1 METNTTTT
9 GIRVIDATQ
18 QAALLRPLP
27 AEAVSPHPTKKFLST
42 IKSIYVTERLNEV
55 FGTGAWRIET
65 EIVDKQ
71 DRMVVVKL
79 KFSIPGYGI
88 YYECYGGNDN
98 PDLGDAYKGATTDAI
113 TKVAS
118 WLGIG
123 ADVFKGKYSNGQS
136 SAAAK
141 AAAKP
146 AATSA
151 PASQPAPASQQAP
164 TPAPARKRITMEQL
178 DDAIVCDQ
186 LMKWMYGFL
195 TTAGYAADFDAGARL
210 LKFYDADA
218 DVVDRFSALFESYR
232 QARKNAK

>member
-1 METNTTTT
+1 MEAKNELQTLS
-9 GIRVIDATQ
+9 ATQ
-18 QAALLRPLP
+18 IALLSEPLP
-27 AEAVSPHPTKKFLST
+27 KEAVTPHPTKKFLSS

-55 FGTGAWRIET
+55 FGVGRWRIES
-65 EIVDKQ
+65 EIVERVE
-71 DRMVVVKL
+71 RMVVVKM
-79 KFSIPGYGI
+79 KFTIPDYGI

-123 ADVFKGKYSNGQS
+123 ADVFKGKYTNGVAPKSTQS
-136 SAAAK
+136 APPTK
-141 AAAKP
+141 AP
-146 AATSA
+146 AAT
-151 PASQPAPASQQAP
+151 PA
-164 TPAPARKRITMEQL
+164 TPARKRITMEQL

-195 TTAGYAADFDAGARL
+195 TTANYAADFDAGARL
-210 LKFYDADA
+210 LKSYDADA
-218 DVVDRFSALFESYR
+218 AVVERFSELFESYR

>member
-1 METNTTTT
+1 METNTT
-9 GIRVIDATQ
+9 
-18 QAALLRPLP
+18 LLTLSGDQLAKLARRLP
-27 AEAVSPHPTKKFLST
+27 DEAVTPHPTKKFLSS

-55 FGTGAWRIET
+55 FGVGRWRIET
-65 EIVDKQ
+65 EIVERV

-79 KFSIPGYGI
+79 KFTIPDYGI

-123 ADVFKGKYSNGQS
+123 ADVFKGKYTNGVAPKSTQ
-136 SAAAK
+136 
-141 AAAKP
+141 
-146 AATSA
+146 SA
-151 PASQPAPASQQAP
+151 PATKAPATAP
-164 TPAPARKRITMEQL
+164 ATPARKRITMEQL

-195 TTAGYAADFDAGARL
+195 TTANYAADFDARARL
-210 LKFYDADA
+210 LKSYDADA
-218 DVVDRFSALFESYR
+218 EVVDRFSALFESYR

>member
-1 METNTTTT
+1 METNTT
-9 GIRVIDATQ
+9 
-18 QAALLRPLP
+18 LLTLSGDQLAQLARRLP
-27 AEAVSPHPTKKFLST
+27 DEAVTPHPTKKFLSS

-55 FGTGAWRIET
+55 FGVGRWCIET
-65 EIVDKQ
+65 EIVERV

-79 KFSIPGYGI
+79 KFTIPDYGI

-123 ADVFKGKYSNGQS
+123 ADVFKGKYTNGVAPKSTQS
-136 SAAAK
+136 TPATK
-141 AAAKP
+141 APKS
-146 AATSA
+146 TQSA
-151 PASQPAPASQQAP
+151 PATAPATP
-164 TPAPARKRITMEQL
+164 TRKRITMEQL

-195 TTAGYAADFDAGARL
+195 TTANYTADFDAGARL
-210 LKFYDADA
+210 LKSYDADA
-218 DVVDRFSALFESYR
+218 EVVDRFSALFESYR

>member
-1 METNTTTT
+1 METNTT
-9 GIRVIDATQ
+9 
-18 QAALLRPLP
+18 LLTLSGDQLAQLARRLP
-27 AEAVSPHPTKKFLST
+27 DEAVTPHPTKKFLSS

-55 FGTGAWRIET
+55 FGVGRWRIET
-65 EIVDKQ
+65 EIVERV

-79 KFSIPGYGI
+79 KFTIPDYGI

-123 ADVFKGKYSNGQS
+123 ADVFKGKYTNGVAPKSTQS
-136 SAAAK
+136 TPATK
-141 AAAKP
+141 APKS
-146 AATSA
+146 TQSA
-151 PASQPAPASQQAP
+151 PATAPATP
-164 TPAPARKRITMEQL
+164 TRKRITMEQL

-195 TTAGYAADFDAGARL
+195 TTANYTADFDAGARL
-210 LKFYDADA
+210 LKSYDADA
-218 DVVDRFSALFESYR
+218 EVVDRFSALFESYR

>member
-1 METNTTTT
+1 METNTT
-9 GIRVIDATQ
+9 
-18 QAALLRPLP
+18 LLTLSGDQLAQLARRLP
-27 AEAVSPHPTKKFLST
+27 DEAVTPHPTKKFLSS

-55 FGTGAWRIET
+55 FGVGRWRIET
-65 EIVDKQ
+65 EIVERV

-79 KFSIPGYGI
+79 KFTIPDYGI

-123 ADVFKGKYSNGQS
+123 ADVFKGKYTNGVAPKSTQ
-136 SAAAK
+136 
-141 AAAKP
+141 
-146 AATSA
+146 SA
-151 PASQPAPASQQAP
+151 PATDPATP
-164 TPAPARKRITMEQL
+164 TRKRITMEQL

-195 TTAGYAADFDAGARL
+195 TTANYAADFDAGARL
-210 LKFYDADA
+210 LKSYDADA
-218 DVVDRFSALFESYR
+218 EVVDRFSALFESYR

>member
-1 METNTTTT
+1 METNTT
-9 GIRVIDATQ
+9 
-18 QAALLRPLP
+18 LLTLSGDQLAQLARRLP
-27 AEAVSPHPTKKFLST
+27 DEAVTPHPTKKFLSS

-55 FGTGAWRIET
+55 FGVGRWRIET
-65 EIVDKQ
+65 EIVERV

-79 KFSIPGYGI
+79 KFTIPDYGI

-123 ADVFKGKYSNGQS
+123 ADVFKGKYTNGVAPKYTQS
-136 SAAAK
+136 TPATK
-141 AAAKP
+141 APKS
-146 AATSA
+146 TQSA
-151 PASQPAPASQQAP
+151 PATAPATP
-164 TPAPARKRITMEQL
+164 TRKRITMEQL

-195 TTAGYAADFDAGARL
+195 TTANYAADFDAGARL
-210 LKFYDADA
+210 LKSYDADA
-218 DVVDRFSALFESYR
+218 EVVDRFSALFESYR

>member
-1 METNTTTT
+1 METNTT
-9 GIRVIDATQ
+9 
-18 QAALLRPLP
+18 LLTLSGDQLAQLARRLP
-27 AEAVSPHPTKKFLST
+27 DEAVTPHPTKKFLSS

-55 FGTGAWRIET
+55 FGVGRWRIET
-65 EIVDKQ
+65 EIVERV

-79 KFSIPGYGI
+79 KFTIPDYGI

-123 ADVFKGKYSNGQS
+123 ADVFKGKYTNGVAPKSTQ
-136 SAAAK
+136 
-141 AAAKP
+141 
-146 AATSA
+146 SA
-151 PASQPAPASQQAP
+151 PATKAPKSTQSAPATDPATP
-164 TPAPARKRITMEQL
+164 TRKRITMEQL

-195 TTAGYAADFDAGARL
+195 TTANYAADFDAGARL
-210 LKFYDADA
+210 LKSYDADA
-218 DVVDRFSALFESYR
+218 EVVDRFSALFESYR